1 MAPSTCI
8 RTKKD
13 SWAACVK
20 LQVLKAAVYCDQKG
34 LLHVCLQRPVGSV
47 TKVLQSPLDVLLR
60 NGKFPFTETNSVVS
74 SIQNKVVLSGS
85 LLDGLLSTLRGSEGS
100 RDTFL
105 CTSTAEVV
113 CQGHY
118 LARAQNID
126 VQLLLQQFRR
136 HLKLIPGVYN
146 ETKQLRYSQ
155 GGAYIYTNLYIV
167 CHTLLFFFCR
177 SGSSVQD

>member
-1 MAPSTCI
+1 M
-8 RTKKD
+8 
-13 SWAACVK
+13 K
-20 LQVLKAAVYCDQKG
+20 LQVLKAAVYGDQKG
-34 LLHVCLQRPVGSV
+34 LLCLQRPVGSV

-60 NGKFPFTETNSVVS
+60 NGKFHFTETNSVVS
-74 SIQNKVVLSGS
+74 SVQNKVVLSGS

-100 RDTFL
+100 RDIFL

-136 HLKLIPGVYN
+136 HLKLIPGVHN
-146 ETKQLRYSQ
+146 ETKQLQYSK
-155 GGAYIYTNLYIV
+155 GALTFTVTCI
-167 CHTLLFFFCR
+167 
-177 SGSSVQD
+177 